1 MRWEKEVQEEQEE
14 WLDHLVWKGKEEG
27 LAGMEKEDCLAH
39 LVQKVN
45 LVSRDFQVLL
55 DPKETEDTREML
67 DRKEMM
73 DLGE

>member
-1 MRWEKEVQEEQEE
+1 M
-14 WLDHLVWKGKEEG
+14 DHLVWKGKEEG
-27 LAGMEKEDCLAH
+27 LVEMEKEDCLAH

-73 DLGE
+73 VLGE